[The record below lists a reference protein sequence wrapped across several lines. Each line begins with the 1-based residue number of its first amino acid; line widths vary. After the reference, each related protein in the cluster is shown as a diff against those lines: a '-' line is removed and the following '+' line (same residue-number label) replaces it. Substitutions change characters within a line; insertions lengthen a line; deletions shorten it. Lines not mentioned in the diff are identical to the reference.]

1 MAAVRIPV
9 SKLNIQLNTNIGGNP
24 ELFNRSMLK
33 LPKLDEAPNANS
45 DLPYFTKVVKYP
57 DWIQSMPW
65 KDRVEFFF
73 NREIFTKTLRD
84 ELKRTGGTTISGTD
98 PELRYKVEKRNIMIT
113 LRSLL
118 PIPERYGNAL
128 KNSYDH
134 ILRKHS
140 NSRIIAD
147 VDLKQAL
154 NVFGIMYRIG
164 VLQKEREEYFLT
176 IGGKEYDVED
186 IVWEND
192 IVNHPLYFE
201 YLVSR
206 QKMFDS
212 IENTKD
218 DVLKKYGNS
227 EKALNAE
234 LNKTTSVDAI
244 KKQVIG
250 VIMNTKTQMGN
261 FDPQLTSKTEPMI
274 NNRLK
279 NNSVAELT
287 KRFQNSTNGGMY
299 KDFQTAFGIG
309 QDKAVYDAKV
319 KECIDAI
326 KKQDTLQ
333 SMLWNLDINVPE
345 PSGIPTLELDK
356 IRDRLAVKGRIKSKL
371 ESLISGPLTGDDA
384 AKLLISVK
392 NDLDEHEASR
402 SERSTVFIN
411 GEYEIYFERLL
422 KFAVQVRAA
431 AMVKDFV
438 EKHVPM
444 NLTDKRITDGKDETQ
459 IVKRVNKFVRESFP
473 TQAQMN
479 NDQAKRV
486 IKIYE
491 PERKTFN
498 ANLYNIL
505 FKIKTGETPPDADKP
520 VEPKFLD
527 QIYATYAAIDAKPP
541 LRTDPDLKPYLYVGV
556 EEVKPA
562 PSDAGKEKS
571 ELDVEK
577 NKMEIYVWINLV
589 DAKKMETVPKSSCKL
604 YDKLLEQE
612 LRELTDVRH
621 RDRMMN
627 RYRNLDFDQ
636 PWTIKDPID
645 NAVKKGGGETR
656 KLLRSFS
663 KQTTAK
669 NYH

>member
-9 SKLNIQLNTNIGGNP
+9 SKLNIQLNTNIGGKP

-65 KDRVEFFF
+65 KERVEFFF

-113 LRSLL
+113 LRSLF

-134 ILRKHS
+134 ILRHHS
-140 NSRIIAD
+140 NTRIISD
-147 VDLKQAL
+147 INLKQAL

-176 IGGKEYDVED
+176 IRGKEYDVED

-218 DVLKKYGNS
+218 DVLKKYRNF

-234 LNKTTSVDAI
+234 LDKTTSVDAL
-244 KKQVIG
+244 KKKVFG
-250 VIMNTKTQMGN
+250 VMITTKTTMGK
-261 FDPQLTSKTEPMI
+261 FDPPLTPAKTEPMI

-287 KRFQNSTNGGMY
+287 KRFQNPTNGGIY
-299 KDFQTAFGIG
+299 AEFQTAFGTNN
-309 QDKAVYDAKV
+309 KAVYDAKV
-319 KECIDAI
+319 KECVDAI

-333 SMLWNLDINVPE
+333 SLLWNLDVNVPE
-345 PSGIPTLELDK
+345 SSGGVPTLELDK
-356 IRDRLAVKGRIKSKL
+356 IRDRLAVKGRVKSKL
-371 ESLISGPLTGDDA
+371 ESLISGPLRGDEA
-384 AKLLISVK
+384 AKILISVK

-411 GEYEIYFERLL
+411 GDYEIYFERLL
-422 KFAVQVRAA
+422 KFAVQLRAA
-431 AMVKDFV
+431 AMIKDFV
-438 EKHVPM
+438 EKHAPM

-479 NDQAKRV
+479 NDQVKRV

-505 FKIKTGETPPDADKP
+505 FKIKTGETPPDPDKP

-527 QIYATYAAIDAKPP
+527 QIYATYAAIDAKSPAK
-541 LRTDPDLKPYLYVGV
+541 TDADLKPYLYVGV
-556 EEVKPA
+556 EEVKPE
-562 PSDAGKEKS
+562 PSDASKEKN

-604 YDKLLEQE
+604 YDKILEQE

-621 RDRMMN
+621 RDRMLS

-636 PWTIKDPID
+636 PWNIKDPI
-645 NAVKKGGGETR
+645 NEAVKKGGESTR
-656 KLLRSFS
+656 KLRSFS

-669 NYH
+669 NYY